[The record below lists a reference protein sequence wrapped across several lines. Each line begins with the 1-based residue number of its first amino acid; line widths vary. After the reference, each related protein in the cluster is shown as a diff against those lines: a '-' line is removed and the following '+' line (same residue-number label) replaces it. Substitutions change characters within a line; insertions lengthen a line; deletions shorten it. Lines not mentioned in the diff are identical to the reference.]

1 GRFSTLTAAFGNTAG
16 VYQVTFT
23 PANWN
28 VPVLIKVSAFDD
40 FARQDAHD
48 TLITHAVLPG
58 SAAEYVALAAKQPL
72 DVRVLDNE
80 TAGVV
85 VTESGGKTL
94 VTLGDRRTHPSGP
107 GDSYTLR
114 LTSAPKADVKVAIVT
129 DGQADVS
136 PLGGLTLEAVGGA
149 TPVRLFN
156 GQVTIAGNTI
166 TRAGDATFGSFLT
179 EG

>member
-1 GRFSTLTAAFGNTAG
+1 IVDYYTVNLAIAPTAPVTISVKPADSRVSLSSADARFSTLTTAFGNTAG

-28 VPVLIKVSAFDD
+28 VPVLVKVAALDD
-40 FARQDAHD
+40 FAREDAHD

-58 SAAEYVALAAKQPL
+58 SAAEYVAQAAKQRL

-85 VTESGGKTL
+85 VTESDGKTL
-94 VTLGDRRTHPSGP
+94 VTLGDRKTHTSGP

-114 LTSAPKADVKVAIVT
+114 LTSAP
-129 DGQADVS
+129 
-136 PLGGLTLEAVGGA
+136 
-149 TPVRLFN
+149 
-156 GQVTIAGNTI
+156 
-166 TRAGDATFGSFLT
+166 
-179 EG
+179 